1 MIDELQRVTIRDER
15 IITEKMAKVQESVAD
30 ADMVNLSHAVSEMMR
45 RGHVAGD
52 DVAAISERV
61 ERALV
66 SKERKMEE
74 MLAAADDLRLMTL
87 TSIVDDILTPI
98 QAVHFLI
105 AVLELR
111 LRVHDWG
118 KRRDEQR

>member
-1 MIDELQRVTIRDER
+1 
-15 IITEKMAKVQESVAD
+15 
-30 ADMVNLSHAVSEMMR
+30 
-45 RGHVAGD
+45 
-52 DVAAISERV
+52 
-61 ERALV
+61 
-66 SKERKMEE
+66 MEE